1 MRQSIEQNIEQSMA
15 QNIEQ
20 SMEHDMVQ
28 PDENRTGEIRT
39 DEIRTDALRT
49 GLVLEG
55 GGMRGI
61 YTAGVLDVF
70 LEHRLSF
77 DGVIGVSAGAIHG
90 CSFVSEQKGR
100 SIRYYKKYCRDKR
113 FMSFRNLLTTGD
125 IAGEKFCYH
134 DLPDRLDPY
143 DYGAFNRSKTE
154 FYVTCSNL
162 ETGKGEYLRITDMK
176 KQIDLMRASAS
187 LPYVSR
193 IVEADGMKLLDGGC
207 CDSIPVLAF
216 REMGFKKTVVVLT
229 RQKGYHKEPES
240 TRLAAAMYRK
250 YPAFVE
256 AIQNRHNTYNETVRQ
271 IEKLEAEGEIF
282 VIRPSRAL
290 TIGRTEHD
298 PVKLQE
304 VYDIGRRDA
313 LCRMRD
319 LEAWIWDI

>member
-1 MRQSIEQNIEQSMA
+1 MGQEK
-15 QNIEQ
+15 
-20 SMEHDMVQ
+20 
-28 PDENRTGEIRT
+28 
-39 DEIRTDALRT
+39 T

-70 LEHRLSF
+70 LEQGISF

-90 CSFVSEQKGR
+90 CSFVSGQKGR

-113 FMSFRNLLTTGD
+113 FMSFWNLIRTGD
-125 IAGEKFCYH
+125 IAGVQFCYH
-134 DLPDRLDPY
+134 ELPDKLDPY
-143 DYGAFNRSKTE
+143 DYAAFDRSGTE

-162 ETGKGEYLRITDMK
+162 ETGRAEYLRVRDMK
-176 KQIDLMRASAS
+176 RQIDLMRASAS

-207 CDSIPVLAF
+207 CDSIPVAAF
-216 REMGFKKTVVVLT
+216 RSMGFEKTVVVLT
-229 RQKGYHKEPES
+229 RHKGYQKEPER
-240 TRLAAAMYRK
+240 TWMAGIKYRK
-250 YPAFVE
+250 YPKFVE
-256 AIQNRHNTYNETVRQ
+256 AVQNRHHTYNETIRQ
-271 IEKLEAEGEIF
+271 IEKLEAEGNIF

-290 TIGRTEHD
+290 TISRTERD
-298 PVKLQE
+298 PKRLQE

-319 LEAWIWDI
+319 LKEWL